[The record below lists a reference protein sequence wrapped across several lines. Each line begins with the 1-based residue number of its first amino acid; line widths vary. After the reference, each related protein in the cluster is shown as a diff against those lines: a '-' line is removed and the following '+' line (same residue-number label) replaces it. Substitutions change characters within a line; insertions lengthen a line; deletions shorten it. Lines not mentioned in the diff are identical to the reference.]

1 MKLHDALR
9 KLCNEY
15 GNTIIQKAKVVYL
28 LSDLG
33 AFGDH
38 PELRK
43 VMKLI
48 VSGGYA
54 RKFCSLSH
62 LKDFE
67 DFFDHAEDDID
78 KLYDLADEN
87 LAGYAVDSI
96 AFAFGLIDDP
106 AEMDSSLRAVS
117 RADNGGNAAA
127 SPAIPVTL
135 AGNGEMFEECRRE
148 AEQGDAGAQCT
159 LGLMYFSG
167 LNVREDSAE
176 GIRWLRKSAEQ
187 GYDMA
192 QASLGNIFYRG
203 DGAAQDYGEA
213 LKWFRMAAE
222 QGNAAAA
229 YWLGRMY
236 QCGEGVP
243 QDYREAYSWYLKA
256 AEQEHSEAETNIGVM
271 YTKGVGVEK
280 DYGEAMKWL
289 RRAAEHGSVAA
300 MNNIGN
306 LYMGGVGVAQD
317 YFEARR
323 WLRTA
328 GLTSLRRL
336 SPGSGRPRRR
346 GMPAPWSGSA

>member
-135 AGNGEMFEECRRE
+135 AGNGEMFEECR
-148 AEQGDAGAQCT
+148 
-159 LGLMYFSG
+159 
-167 LNVREDSAE
+167 
-176 GIRWLRKSAEQ
+176 
-187 GYDMA
+187 
-192 QASLGNIFYRG
+192 
-203 DGAAQDYGEA
+203 
-213 LKWFRMAAE
+213 
-222 QGNAAAA
+222 
-229 YWLGRMY
+229 
-236 QCGEGVP
+236 
-243 QDYREAYSWYLKA
+243 
-256 AEQEHSEAETNIGVM
+256 
-271 YTKGVGVEK
+271 
-280 DYGEAMKWL
+280 
-289 RRAAEHGSVAA
+289 
-300 MNNIGN
+300 
-306 LYMGGVGVAQD
+306 
-317 YFEARR
+317 
-323 WLRTA
+323 
-328 GLTSLRRL
+328 
-336 SPGSGRPRRR
+336 
-346 GMPAPWSGSA
+346 

>member
-127 SPAIPVTL
+127 SPAIP
-135 AGNGEMFEECRRE
+135 RRSP
-148 AEQGDAGAQCT
+148 GTGRC
-159 LGLMYFSG
+159 S
-167 LNVREDSAE
+167 
-176 GIRWLRKSAEQ
+176 KSA
-187 GYDMA
+187 
-192 QASLGNIFYRG
+192 
-203 DGAAQDYGEA
+203 
-213 LKWFRMAAE
+213 AE
-222 QGNAAAA
+222 
-229 YWLGRMY
+229 
-236 QCGEGVP
+236 
-243 QDYREAYSWYLKA
+243 
-256 AEQEHSEAETNIGVM
+256 
-271 YTKGVGVEK
+271 
-280 DYGEAMKWL
+280 
-289 RRAAEHGSVAA
+289 
-300 MNNIGN
+300 
-306 LYMGGVGVAQD
+306 
-317 YFEARR
+317 
-323 WLRTA
+323 
-328 GLTSLRRL
+328 RL
-336 SPGSGRPRRR
+336 SRA
-346 GMPAPWSGSA
+346 MPERSAPWGLCIFPD